1 MSLFDMKNQY
11 TQQEE
16 QYTDNQ
22 DTREAIKKAWQE
34 DDIMG
39 LMLAGLDNFTKM
51 ICDRPIRFKTFLDS
65 TERLLDDFILETAK
79 QERLKY
85 IGGKLCL
92 ELTSPSSMHMT
103 ADFYFQNSAREWVLK
118 KKEGDVDSSRISDWN
133 RAKEIE
139 ALRKAGKQ
147 EYSIDPPK
155 TRKS

>member
-1 MSLFDMKNQY
+1 MSLFETRNQDM
-11 TQQEE
+11 QQEE
-16 QYTDNQ
+16 E
-22 DTREAIKKAWQE
+22 DTREAVKKAWQDE
-34 DDIMG
+34 DILG

-65 TERLLDDFILETAK
+65 TERLFDDFILETA
-79 QERLKY
+79 EREKLHFV
-85 IGGKLCL
+85 GGKLCL
-92 ELTSPSSMHMT
+92 ELTSASSMHMT

-133 RAKEIE
+133 RSREIE

-155 TRKS
+155 TRKA